1 MREASC
7 SAPDVDIIGMTL
19 KRRVNCQ
26 EPSEPQITVTVLSGF
41 SSAEPCLMSGLHSLV
56 TLVNKLGTI
65 GSPASPF
72 NM

>member
-1 MREASC
+1 MAGKSRE
-7 SAPDVDIIGMTL
+7 
-19 KRRVNCQ
+19 NCQ